1 MSSLYCQPCYSCCC
15 GIWSKS
21 LLHRVLNV
29 AFCQKTLKR
38 YRALKKGSWCLSV
51 SVTYVP
57 LDWWG
62 VGTYCCH
69 IALYKWIDGWE
80 NRQEKSDR
88 ILSHLGSVK
97 CKLKRQQHLCEHDG
111 SLSWPQAACRTMGP
125 FLFWSHISI
134 SILLIIFYV
143 DLLSWEL
150 ISVWEGVYFC
160 MLVYSKAVVMEIWTY
175 LP

>member
-1 MSSLYCQPCYSCCC
+1 MVFGPN
-15 GIWSKS
+15 

-38 YRALKKGSWCLSV
+38 YRALKKRFLMPICVSDVCTLS
-51 SVTYVP
+51 
-57 LDWWG
+57 L
-62 VGTYCCH
+62 VGGFGCCH

-111 SLSWPQAACRTMGP
+111 SLSWPQAACRTTGP
-125 FLFWSHISI
+125 FQFWSHVSI
-134 SILLIIFYV
+134 SMILITFFA
-143 DLLSWEL
+143 DLLNLLKSY
-150 ISVWEGVYFC
+150 SSTVTHDKNFVYDFC
-160 MLVYSKAVVMEIWTY
+160 VL
-175 LP
+175 

>member
-1 MSSLYCQPCYSCCC
+1 MPICVSDVC
-15 GIWSKS
+15 
-21 LLHRVLNV
+21 
-29 AFCQKTLKR
+29 TLR
-38 YRALKKGSWCLSV
+38 L
-51 SVTYVP
+51 
-57 LDWWG
+57 
-62 VGTYCCH
+62 VGGFGCCH

-134 SILLIIFYV
+134 SMLLQGDPKGSERF
-143 DLLSWEL
+143 LKSACG
-150 ISVWEGVYFC
+150 SQMSQATPTKFP
-160 MLVYSKAVVMEIWTY
+160 MLFRHNYSKNSWKFGGHSFNYFFVHGLSVPGYWR
-175 LP
+175 P

>member
-21 LLHRVLNV
+21 PTWSTKCTK
-29 AFCQKTLKR
+29 CQKTLKR

-62 VGTYCCH
+62 VGGGYCCY

-111 SLSWPQAACRTMGP
+111 SLSWPQATCRTMGSIP
-125 FLFWSHISI
+125 ILESHINT
-134 SILLIIFYV
+134 LLRYR
-143 DLLSWEL
+143 S
-150 ISVWEGVYFC
+150 
-160 MLVYSKAVVMEIWTY
+160 
-175 LP
+175 LPVSCLWNLGFLNVQNDKCNCS